1 MKLQGEWHP
10 AHTSHRYPAELRISS
25 TVYHVNMAD
34 MPPITGACEQLQI
47 SQRVGNIPRRFIF
60 PDHSVF
66 ITTDNAAV
74 DVWLSNTEHANRANP
89 LHVLESRWR
98 WVLGSLV
105 LTVVFVFS
113 GVQWG
118 LPWLSQ
124 QIAETLPDK
133 LNSALASGSLQLLD
147 ASLLEPSDLPIKQQQ
162 AIREHFQRLPPPDT
176 NFRYTLHF
184 RHWPDASLQSEQNKG
199 VANAL
204 ALPSGDIV
212 VTDRLVLLAA
222 NQQEL
227 DAVLLHEIGHVEYRH
242 SLRQTL
248 QSLGL
253 VGIVTLV
260 MGNETT
266 LLPDITPAMT
276 VFLLENHYSQDFERE
291 ADRFALQRMQTLG
304 ISPRHFAQ
312 MMRRIANAAGETG
325 ERQSSISNYFS
336 THPPTT
342 ERIQQAQELSD

>member
-10 AHTSHRYPAELRISS
+10 ARTSQRYPAELRIIS
-25 TVYHVNMAD
+25 TVYHLTVTD
-34 MPPITGACEQLQI
+34 MPLITGACEQLHI

-74 DVWLSNTEHANRANP
+74 DTWLSNTEHSNRT
-89 LHVLESRWR
+89 LYVLESRWR

-105 LTVVFVFS
+105 LTAALVFS

-133 LNSALASGSLQLLD
+133 VNSALASGSLQLLD

-162 AIREHFQRLPPPDT
+162 AIREHFQRLPLPDT

-184 RHWPDASLQSEQNKG
+184 RHWPDTSQESEQNNG

-242 SLRQTL
+242 GLRQTL

-266 LLPDITPAMT
+266 LLPDIAPAMT

-312 MMRRIANAAGETG
+312 MMRRIGNAAGETG
-325 ERQSSISNYFS
+325 ERQPSISNYFS
-336 THPPTT
+336 THPPTA
-342 ERIQQAQELSD
+342 ERIQQAQKISH